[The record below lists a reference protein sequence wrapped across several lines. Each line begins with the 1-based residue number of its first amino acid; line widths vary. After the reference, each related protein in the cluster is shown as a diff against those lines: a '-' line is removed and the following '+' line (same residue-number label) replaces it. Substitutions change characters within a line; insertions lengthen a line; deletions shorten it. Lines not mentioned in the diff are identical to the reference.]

1 MDDIEAIILSSIETH
16 TEMRPKLTDELAL
29 LNFDSLAMAETAHDI
44 EQKLHIRLDDRLLD
58 QRTVAELID
67 YVRQLRA
74 DQTKNQ
80 TKSP

>member
-80 TKSP
+80 TKTP